1 MKEHDQVSPSPGDV
15 GVTLSDG
22 RWRTMSQSQG
32 CCSVEGARKA
42 RIFGHIFKTLFFYQ
56 MSPNLLML
64 PEMLW
69 ISLHWQLSRS
79 DMALSIFGFK
89 LSLLLFGGLRQKI
102 IKVAL

>member
-1 MKEHDQVSPSPGDV
+1 MTKFLPALGMLVSPCQME
-15 GVTLSDG
+15 DG
-22 RWRTMSQSQG
+22 EQ
-32 CCSVEGARKA
+32 CLNLKGAVLWKEQEKQE
-42 RIFGHIFKTLFFYQ
+42 FLDTFSKHFFFYQ